1 MRAALIV
8 GLMAATAAAF
18 AQTPVVVTI
27 SELEAKRPALAG
39 ETVTVRDVT
48 IFGFSQ
54 YRGGLVRDASGGAK
68 LDDAGMTPRT
78 IYHLERHCSRTSSSP
93 ASMECQG
100 SLTFKVTIQEDQR
113 GGFTIKAAEF
123 TPK

>member
-1 MRAALIV
+1 MRAILVSV
-8 GLMAATAAAF
+8 GVVAASQLL
-18 AQTPVVVTI
+18 AQTTKIV
-27 SELEAKRPALAG
+27 SLAQLEAQRPALAG
-39 ETVTVRDVT
+39 ETVTVQNVT

-54 YRGGLVRDASGGAK
+54 YHGGLVRDASGGAK

-78 IYHLERHCSRTSSSP
+78 IYHLERHCSRVSTSAP
-93 ASMECQG
+93 KAECQG
-100 SLTFKVTIQEDQR
+100 SLTFKVTLREEHR